1 MTLSEKIQILE
12 ALLFAS
18 PEPLT
23 QTRVNLIF
31 QNNAPK
37 LDNAIKKLNAHYEK
51 NNRSYIIQTIA
62 GGYQI
67 TTLPMYDKWIKRM
80 FDKSGKITLSAAAIE
95 TLAIVAYKQ
104 PINRF
109 NIESV
114 RGVDCS
120 GVIKTLLS
128 KNLIKIKGRDDSPGR
143 PLLYSTTNGFLENFG
158 LNRISDLPKL
168 KEVSEL
174 TDQDML
180 EKMRLDSIHLNQP
193 ENAKDISTDDLTS
206 ANITIV
212 K

>member
-67 TTLPMYDKWIKRM
+67 TTLPKYDKWIKIM
-80 FDKSGKITLSAAAIE
+80 FDKS
-95 TLAIVAYKQ
+95 
-104 PINRF
+104 
-109 NIESV
+109 
-114 RGVDCS
+114 
-120 GVIKTLLS
+120 
-128 KNLIKIKGRDDSPGR
+128 
-143 PLLYSTTNGFLENFG
+143 
-158 LNRISDLPKL
+158 
-168 KEVSEL
+168 
-174 TDQDML
+174 
-180 EKMRLDSIHLNQP
+180 
-193 ENAKDISTDDLTS
+193 
-206 ANITIV
+206 
-212 K
+212 

>member
-1 MTLSEKIQILE
+1 MNLSEKIQILE

-51 NNRSYIIQTIA
+51 NNRSYIIQNIA

-67 TTLPMYDKWIKRM
+67 TTLPKYDKWIKRM

-168 KEVSEL
+168 KEVAEL

-180 EKMRLDSIHLNQP
+180 EKMKLDSIHLNQP

>member
-1 MTLSEKIQILE
+1 MNLSEKIQILE

-67 TTLPMYDKWIKRM
+67 TTLPKYDKWIKRM

-109 NIESV
+109 NI
-114 RGVDCS
+114 
-120 GVIKTLLS
+120 
-128 KNLIKIKGRDDSPGR
+128 
-143 PLLYSTTNGFLENFG
+143 
-158 LNRISDLPKL
+158 
-168 KEVSEL
+168 
-174 TDQDML
+174 
-180 EKMRLDSIHLNQP
+180 
-193 ENAKDISTDDLTS
+193 
-206 ANITIV
+206 
-212 K
+212 

>member
-1 MTLSEKIQILE
+1 MNLSEKIQKIE

-31 QNNAPK
+31 QNDAPK
-37 LDNAIKKLNAHYEK
+37 LDSAIKKLNSHYK
-51 NNRSYIIQTIA
+51 KYNRSYIIQSIA

-67 TTLPMYDKWIKRM
+67 STLPEYDKWIKRM
-80 FDKSGKITLSAAAIE
+80 FDKTGKITLSTAAIE
-95 TLAIVAYKQ
+95 TLAIIAYKQ

-143 PLLYSTTNGFLENFG
+143 PLLYSTTSSFLENFG

-168 KEVSEL
+168 KEIAEL
-174 TDQDML
+174 TDQNML
-180 EKMRLDSIHLNQP
+180 EKIKLDSLPLNQL
-193 ENAKDISTDDLTS
+193 ENSKDISNNDMTS
-206 ANITIV
+206 TNSLPS
-212 K
+212 

>member
-1 MTLSEKIQILE
+1 MFEIYGGKCMDLLNNKKKLQILE

-31 QNNAPK
+31 QNDAPK
-37 LDNAIKKLNAHYEK
+37 LDNAIKKLNTHYEK
-51 NNRSYIIQTIA
+51 NNRSYIIQCIA

-67 TTLPMYDKWIKRM
+67 TTLPKYDKWIKRM
-80 FDKSGKITLSAAAIE
+80 FDKSGKITLSTAAIE

-109 NIESV
+109 NIESI

-128 KNLIKIKGRDDSPGR
+128 RNLIRIKGRDDAP
-143 PLLYSTTNGFLENFG
+143 
-158 LNRISDLPKL
+158 
-168 KEVSEL
+168 
-174 TDQDML
+174 
-180 EKMRLDSIHLNQP
+180 
-193 ENAKDISTDDLTS
+193 
-206 ANITIV
+206 
-212 K
+212 